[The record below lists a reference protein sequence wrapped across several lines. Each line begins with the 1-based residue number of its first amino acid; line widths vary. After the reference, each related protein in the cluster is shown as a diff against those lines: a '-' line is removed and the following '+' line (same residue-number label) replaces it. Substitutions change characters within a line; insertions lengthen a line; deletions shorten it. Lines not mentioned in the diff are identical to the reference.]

1 MMLMMQ
7 KVSESIMKRTNNMTE
22 FNPEDHYVMELAER
36 QMRAMSEIRAM
47 IHQTGR
53 KGEWS
58 GWKIKVDYEAR
69 NKDGVPYKAERW
81 LFLDK
86 DGKNIF
92 NSFEIPIP

>member
-1 MMLMMQ
+1 
-7 KVSESIMKRTNNMTE
+7 
-22 FNPEDHYVMELAER
+22 
-36 QMRAMSEIRAM
+36 MSEIRAM

-69 NKDGVPYKAERW
+69 NKDGVLYKAERW